1 MLIRK
6 KRIYTIL
13 MLVENLSVPADP
25 RVWREARALH
35 AAGFR
40 VYIICPQGMTRDQ
53 ELEECIDGI
62 FIYRYRL
69 SPTTEHPLSYLRE
82 YIEAMIQTFRYSLR
96 IWRHHGFD
104 VIHAANPPDLFFF
117 IGLFYRLFGK
127 KYIFDQHD
135 LAPEVFQVK
144 FHNRQGLLYHIMLIL
159 ERCSYWTAH
168 MVITTNESQKQ
179 IALTRGKCMP
189 QSVVVVRSG
198 PELDRYR
205 PDEPDPALKHNR
217 RYLLLYVGA
226 MGTQD
231 GIEYALHAM
240 KELVYDRQHSD
251 ISLALLGDGERQPA
265 LQELTR
271 TLHLDAYVT
280 FTGWV
285 GQGELT
291 RYLNSA
297 DIGLCPDPSN
307 VLNDR
312 CTMLKILEYMAMGK
326 PIVAFDLPETRYSA
340 QDAALYAPSENVTA
354 FADCI
359 ELLLEQDNLR
369 KHMGMRGRQ
378 RIVEELC
385 WDRTKGALLSAYASL
400 LPESSVKQT
409 AKDEKNGGNA
419 LNVPLANTSHTNN
432 HQ

>member
-1 MLIRK
+1 MLARK
-6 KRIYTIL
+6 KRIYTIV

-25 RVWREARALH
+25 RVWREARTLH

-40 VYIICPQGMTRDQ
+40 VCIICPRGRTRDQ
-53 ELEECIDGI
+53 KPEECIDGI

-82 YIEAMIQTFRYSLR
+82 YIEAMIQTFLYSLR
-96 IWRHHGFD
+96 IWLHHGFD

-127 KYIFDQHD
+127 KYVFDQHD

-144 FHNRQGLLYHIMLIL
+144 FHNRQGLLYHLMLLL

-168 MVITTNESQKQ
+168 LVITTNESQRQ
-179 IALTRGKCMP
+179 IALTRGKCRP

-205 PDEPDPALKHNR
+205 PDQPDTTLKHNR
-217 RYLLLYVGA
+217 RYLLLYVGV
-226 MGTQD
+226 MGAQD

-240 KELVYDRQHSD
+240 KELVHDRQHND
-251 ISLALLGDGERQPA
+251 ISLALLGEGERLPA
-265 LQELTR
+265 LQELAH
-271 TLHLDAYVT
+271 TLHLDAYVN

-285 GQGELT
+285 DQTKLM

-297 DIGLCPDPSN
+297 DIGLCPDSSN
-307 VLNDR
+307 ELNDR
-312 CTMLKILEYMAMGK
+312 CTMLKTLEYMAMGK
-326 PIVAFDLPETRYSA
+326 PIVAFNLPETRYSA
-340 QDAALYAPSENVTA
+340 QEAALYAPSQNVTA

-359 ELLLEQDNLR
+359 ELLLEQENLR
-369 KHMGMRGRQ
+369 KHMGLRGRQ

-385 WDRTKGALLSAYASL
+385 WDRTKEALLSAYAAL
-400 LPESSVKQT
+400 LPASSVQQT
-409 AKDEKNGGNA
+409 AKDTTNGGNV
-419 LNVPLANTSHTNN
+419 LNVPPANTTHY
-432 HQ
+432 